1 MVPIIA
7 TAVAA
12 LAALLH
18 VYIFVM
24 ESIQWTQ
31 PRVWRRF
38 GVADQ
43 AAADVTKP
51 MAYNQGFYNLFLAIG
66 VVIGL
71 ALFWAGD
78 AGTTA
83 EVAGRALVLFSLGSM
98 LAAALVLAMTL
109 IYSGGRG
116 AADILSAAMTFSC
129 RTPMALISSSVA
141 MPAAPGPFSTTFMS
155 SRRRPVISQA
165 FISPAAVM
173 MASSAAISSST
184 DAANSGWIGVRD
196 SRAGVV

>member
-7 TAVAA
+7 TTVAA

-98 LAAALVLAMTL
+98 LAAALVLVT
-109 IYSGGRG
+109 SGAKYLR
-116 AADILSAAMTFSC
+116 
-129 RTPMALISSSVA
+129 
-141 MPAAPGPFSTTFMS
+141 PAAIQGTLPL
-155 SRRRPVISQA
+155 
-165 FISPAAVM
+165 
-173 MASSAAISSST
+173 
-184 DAANSGWIGVRD
+184 IGFVLFLF
-196 SRAGVV
+196 A